1 MNGKK
6 TPLSSLLYFLPLVYA
21 IGLLIAGVWLGRHP
35 VVSPVMQEQ
44 LRLLATRDALTAW
57 VFTRHRGASK
67 RELDQL
73 MAIAQQHPDDWRLA
87 LASTTESLDGA
98 WWTNSP
104 PVPHGV
110 ALEQRRLQRFTTL
123 MERFPDRPEIP
134 ATALR
139 LACQA
144 RIHHRGEWARIAAH
158 GRKVDP
164 DNAFFDQ
171 MYAWFLRQQGREAEA
186 WAVLIAGA
194 HKNRWNDYSMAEMD
208 AVIALQERL
217 GTSHSFVTA
226 ATSFAVLLPH
236 FIVLR
241 EQAREAVDRANRLE
255 TSGRRAEANRLLL
268 AQARL
273 GALMAAQTNTSIG
286 VFVGEAVAKI
296 VQGGASDPAAQAWIV
311 ARLSELKQPADSL
324 RNSRVSEEI
333 EQVYRRAN
341 STLGMYR
348 RSVFWLGFSLLAL
361 LSLLIFLLGG
371 RLQKLEV
378 FAVVALIAFAFSLST
393 AGMFRASA
401 LGTALGRVEP
411 IRNGIFSSQSSSSNS
426 SSSLLERVQEWLSHL
441 GVDFYPRSLRAPL
454 VGVWGLALGA
464 ACGYGL
470 WRAARS
476 GVSAV
481 AETRRVLLWMF
492 CIGCTVYYLNL
503 WNYAHINHEVN
514 QTLRVFLKSEP
525 QYFWRKAGIQP
536 PPVPPSP

>member
-1 MNGKK
+1 MGA
-6 TPLSSLLYFLPLVYA
+6 Y
-21 IGLLIAGVWLGRHP
+21 
-35 VVSPVMQEQ
+35 
-44 LRLLATRDALTAW
+44 
-57 VFTRHRGASK
+57 RGA
-67 RELDQL
+67 R
-73 MAIAQQHPDDWRLA
+73 AQSR
-87 LASTTESLDGA
+87 
-98 WWTNSP
+98 
-104 PVPHGV
+104 
-110 ALEQRRLQRFTTL
+110 
-123 MERFPDRPEIP
+123 
-134 ATALR
+134 
-139 LACQA
+139 
-144 RIHHRGEWARIAAH
+144 
-158 GRKVDP
+158 P

-296 VQGGASDPAAQAWIV
+296 VQGGASDPAAQAWIA

-441 GVDFYPRSLRAPL
+441 GVDFYPRSLRAAVGGGMGSGAWGGVRVRL
-454 VGVWGLALGA
+454 V
-464 ACGYGL
+464 ACGAVGRLCRRRNAPRTALDVLYRLYGL
-470 WRAARS
+470 LSQSLELRS
-476 GVSAV
+476 YQS
-481 AETRRVLLWMF
+481 R
-492 CIGCTVYYLNL
+492 
-503 WNYAHINHEVN
+503 
-514 QTLRVFLKSEP
+514 SEP
-525 QYFWRKAGIQP
+525 DPACI
-536 PPVPPSP
+536 SEE